1 MGSQYLSL
9 KHYKME
15 EVKQFPPLS
24 AVSRRGPRNTRLER
38 ARKGGREGVDNTLGH
53 SVAVMIILDQTSSNC
68 IGSDVD
74 NEDIGQRAI
83 HQAAAAAS
91 AIQMARV

>member
-1 MGSQYLSL
+1 M
-9 KHYKME
+9 
-15 EVKQFPPLS
+15 
-24 AVSRRGPRNTRLER
+24 
-38 ARKGGREGVDNTLGH
+38 DNTLGH
-53 SVAVMIILDQTSSNC
+53 SVAVMIILDQTPSNC

-91 AIQMARV
+91 AIQMAQV

>member
-24 AVSRRGPRNTRLER
+24 AVGEALETQGWR
-38 ARKGGREGVDNTLGH
+38 EQGREGGRDSTLGH
-53 SVAVMIILDQTSSNC
+53 SVAVLIILDQTSCNC

-74 NEDIGQRAI
+74 NEDIGQRAT

-91 AIQMARV
+91 PIQMARV